1 MRGACSTRICLSLP
15 VKKVGEKTAKPSD
28 LNKIKVGTEIST
40 RAGN

>member
-1 MRGACSTRICLSLP
+1 M
-15 VKKVGEKTAKPSD
+15 VEEKTARPSD